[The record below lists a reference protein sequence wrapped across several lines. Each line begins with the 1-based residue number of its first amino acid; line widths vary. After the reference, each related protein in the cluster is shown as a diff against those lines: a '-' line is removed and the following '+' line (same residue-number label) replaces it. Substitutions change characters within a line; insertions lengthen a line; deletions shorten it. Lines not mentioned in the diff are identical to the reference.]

1 MTDTDI
7 NDAPWPSALLGW
19 TAVLLLSLAAVA
31 SYLDRVVISLLVEPI
46 KADFGL
52 TDTGFAVLQGI
63 AFGLFY
69 TVFAFPLGRLADN
82 RKRRSIIIA
91 GLAAFSLF
99 SMASGLARNF
109 WQLFLARTGVG
120 IGEASLTPAAY
131 SILSDYFP
139 PSRLGRAMGAFTTS
153 AYLGVGLA
161 FVGGGAVIGWLSR
174 PGTLDWW
181 FFAEFKPWQLAFILA
196 SMPGLLLLIPI
207 SLFLREPARRG
218 LATAATAVPLAE
230 VGRML
235 WSRRQL
241 LVPMFAGFAMAAL
254 PGYAALTWT
263 PVMFMRVFGWSA
275 AEIGLAYGLLYMVFG
290 MSGVFFAGWLC
301 DRLTA
306 RGVLDAPL
314 KVAAYGFAGFG
325 IFGTLAPLM
334 PTPTLSLILFAP
346 AIFLLTM
353 PYPLA
358 GAAIQFVT
366 PNRMRGQ
373 TSAVYL
379 TIINLVGLGIG
390 PILVGLFT
398 DYLFTS
404 PKDVRYSIAIV
415 NFVSAPAAA
424 ALLLIAA
431 RRFRLLRATMVG

>member
-1 MTDTDI
+1 MSDP
-7 NDAPWPSALLGW
+7 AWPSPRLSW
-19 TAVLLLSLAAVA
+19 TAVLLLSLAVVA

-46 KADFGL
+46 KADFEL
-52 TDTGFAVLQGI
+52 NDTSFAVLQGV

-69 TVFAFPLGRLADN
+69 TAFAFPLGRLADN
-82 RKRRSIIIA
+82 ERRRPIIIA

-109 WQLFLARTGVG
+109 WQLFLARAGVG
-120 IGEASLTPAAY
+120 VGEASITPASY

-139 PSRLGRAMGAFTTS
+139 PSRLGRAIGAFTTS

-161 FVGGGAVIGWLSR
+161 FVAGGAVIGWLSK
-174 PGTLDWW
+174 PGSLDWW
-181 FFAEFKPWQLAFILA
+181 VFAGHKPWQVAFFLVG
-196 SMPGLLLLIPI
+196 MPGLLLLIPI

-218 LATAATAVPLAE
+218 LATAATAIPIAE

-235 WSRRQL
+235 WSRRQVL
-241 LVPMFAGFAMAAL
+241 MPMFAGFSMVVL
-254 PGYAALTWT
+254 PGYAAQSWT
-263 PVMFMRVFGWSA
+263 PAMFIRVFGLTA
-275 AEIGLAYGLLYMVFG
+275 AEIGHAFGILYMVFG

-306 RGVLDAPL
+306 RGMLDAPL
-314 KVAAYGFAGFG
+314 KVAAYGIAGFG
-325 IFGTLAPLM
+325 LFGTLAPLM
-334 PTPTLSLILFAP
+334 PTPTLSLTLFAP
-346 AIFLLTM
+346 AIFLMTM

-398 DYLFTS
+398 DYLFTD

-424 ALLLIAA
+424 LLLLMAA
-431 RRFRLLRATMVG
+431 RPYRLLRATMAE

>member
-1 MTDTDI
+1 LKGPGI
-7 NDAPWPSALLGW
+7 NDPAWPSPRLGW
-19 TAVLLLSLAAVA
+19 TAILLLSLAAVA

-46 KADFGL
+46 TADFGL
-52 TDTGFAVLQGI
+52 TDTGFAVLQGL
-63 AFGLFY
+63 AFGMFY
-69 TVFAFPLGRLADN
+69 TFFAFPLGRLADN
-82 RKRRSIIIA
+82 NRRRSIIIA
-91 GLAAFSLF
+91 GLAAFTLF
-99 SMASGLARNF
+99 TMASGLARNF

-120 IGEASLTPAAY
+120 VGEASITPASF

-161 FVGGGAVIGWLSR
+161 FVAGGAVIGWLSK
-174 PGTLDWW
+174 PGSLYWW
-181 FFAEFKPWQLAFILA
+181 VFAGHKPWQVAFFLVG
-196 SMPGLLLLIPI
+196 MPGLLLLIPI

-218 LATAATAVPLAE
+218 LATAATAIPIAE

-235 WSRRQL
+235 WSRRQV
-241 LVPMFAGFAMAAL
+241 LVPMFAGFAMVAL

-263 PVMFMRVFGWSA
+263 PTLFIRVFGWTA

-290 MSGVFFAGWLC
+290 MGGVFFGGWLC

-306 RGVLDAPL
+306 RGMLDAPL

-325 IFGTLAPLM
+325 LLGTLAPLM

-379 TIINLVGLGIG
+379 TIINLVGLGVG

-398 DYLFTS
+398 DYLFTGPS
-404 PKDVRYSIAIV
+404 DIRYSISVV

-424 ALLLIAA
+424 ILLLMAAKPYRKLRSTIAD
-431 RRFRLLRATMVG
+431 